1 MPHDMDDVLQDVEE
15 VLHELQ
21 EGLSEEALI
30 SSNHDKRLGHWF
42 LLLRNGAVLC
52 AAALFV
58 ASILR
63 APGANLL
70 QAVAYFL
77 GALAYFCEILI
88 LTDCFHQKVPHRE
101 MFMAYCFG
109 PLYLLLGISYLL
121 H

>member
-1 MPHDMDDVLQDVEE
+1 MPHDMDEVLQGVEE
-15 VLHELQ
+15 ALHDLQ
-21 EGLSEEALI
+21 EGLSEEKLI
-30 SSNHDKRLGHWF
+30 SHNRHKKLAHWI

-58 ASILR
+58 ASMLH
-63 APGANLL
+63 APGANICK
-70 QAVAYFL
+70 AAAYFL
-77 GALAYFCEILI
+77 GALAYFCEIMI
-88 LTDCFHQKVPHRE
+88 LTDCLTRKVPHRE

>member
-70 QAVAYFL
+70 KAIACFL